1 MYLFFSSFFS
11 LMETLELSSYI
22 FIVDLGLYFK
32 EHKLLAITDLQFG
45 YEESLNKRGVLVP
58 RVAHQEMLKRMEAI
72 LQQCCRISQTKKLSA
87 VLVNGDFKHEFG
99 TISETEWRHSIR
111 FLKLVQQY
119 AERIILVKGNHDTML
134 DPIAKTRGL
143 DVVDHYTLG
152 AVLFVHGDII
162 PPLLSDKK
170 LMKNISII
178 VIGHEHPA
186 VVLSQW
192 PRTEKYKA
200 FLVGSWK
207 RKKLI
212 VLPSFN
218 QCTEGTDVLKEYLL
232 SPFLRGADI
241 SSFEAYLIA
250 DKPYYFER
258 LKHVKKNK

>member
-1 MYLFFSSFFS
+1 M
-11 LMETLELSSYI
+11 ELSSGLE
-22 FIVDLGLYFK
+22 IVDLGLYFK
-32 EHKLLAITDLQFG
+32 THKLLAITDLQFG

-58 RVAHQEMLKRMEAI
+58 RVAHQEMLKRMESL
-72 LQQCCRISQTKKLSA
+72 LQQCCLISQTRKINT

-99 TISETEWRHSIR
+99 TISETEWRHCIR
-111 FLKLVQQY
+111 FLKLLQQY
-119 AERIILVKGNHDTML
+119 AERIILVKGNHDAML

-143 DVVDHYTLG
+143 EVVDHYFLSD
-152 AVLFVHGDII
+152 VLHHDILFIHGDTI

-170 LMKNISII
+170 ILKQISTII
-178 VIGHEHPA
+178 IGHEHPA

-200 FLVGSWK
+200 FLVGTWK

-232 SPFLRGADI
+232 SPFLKGAAL
-241 SSFEAYLIA
+241 SSFDAYLVA
-250 DKPYYFER
+250 DKLYYFGKLGN
-258 LKHVKKNK
+258 LKK